1 MVQHMEI
8 SQCDIPY
15 LKEGKKKRKD
25 KNYTIISTAEEKAF
39 DRIQHPF
46 MMKILIEVGLEQ
58 TYINIIRSIY
68 DKLTAHIMLNGE
80 SWKPTH

>member
-1 MVQHMEI
+1 
-8 SQCDIPY
+8 
-15 LKEGKKKRKD
+15 
-25 KNYTIISTAEEKAF
+25 
-39 DRIQHPF
+39 